1 VLETYQKILIKKY
14 FKMYRLIIMLG
25 LLSLLVFLGFLSSF
39 YNTETSYDLKSD
51 NIEYI
56 SMGFIDNKEIVK
68 SLISEKQFQNLIKNN
83 ELVKV
88 ETKLKEIKS
97 IENIDIYFND
107 KNELGIKFNDRTP
120 IAYLKDSNSLV
131 DINGNIFKKEQTKNY
146 SLPSING
153 NISEQQILEILNV
166 ISAIKKDK
174 FFENKLKEI
183 WFKKDHLYMR
193 IKTLELD
200 VRLGNQNKINDKLKM
215 LKGFYIYKSKK
226 INNMNYKQIDLVY
239 NNRLVAIKK

>member
-1 VLETYQKILIKKY
+1 
-14 FKMYRLIIMLG
+14 MYRLIIMLG
-25 LLSLLVFLGFLSSF
+25 LLSLLVFLGLLSSF

-68 SLISEKQFQNLIKNN
+68 SLISEKQFQNLIKDN
-83 ELVKV
+83 EFVKV

-120 IAYLKDSNSLV
+120 IAYLKDSNSLI

-183 WFKKDHLYMR
+183 WFKNDHLYVR

-226 INNMNYKQIDLVY
+226 INHMNYKQIDLVY

>member
-1 VLETYQKILIKKY
+1 
-14 FKMYRLIIMLG
+14 MYRLIIMLG
-25 LLSLLVFLGFLSSF
+25 LLSLLVFLGLLSSF

-68 SLISEKQFQNLIKNN
+68 SLISEKQFQNLIKDN
-83 ELVKV
+83 EFVKV

-97 IENIDIYFND
+97 IENIDIYLNY
-107 KNELGIKFNDRTP
+107 KNELGIKLTDRTP
-120 IAYLKDSNSLV
+120 IAYLKDSNSLI
-131 DINGNIFKKEQTKNY
+131 DINGNVFKKEQPQNY
-146 SLPSING
+146 SLTSING
-153 NISEQQILEILNV
+153 DISQKQISEILNV
-166 ISAIKKDK
+166 ISAFKKDK

>member
-1 VLETYQKILIKKY
+1 
-14 FKMYRLIIMLG
+14 MYRLIIMLG
-25 LLSLLVFLGFLSSF
+25 LLSLLVFLGLLSSF

-174 FFENKLKEI
+174 FFENKLK
-183 WFKKDHLYMR
+183 
-193 IKTLELD
+193 
-200 VRLGNQNKINDKLKM
+200 
-215 LKGFYIYKSKK
+215 
-226 INNMNYKQIDLVY
+226 
-239 NNRLVAIKK
+239 

>member
-1 VLETYQKILIKKY
+1 
-14 FKMYRLIIMLG
+14 MYRLIIMLG
-25 LLSLLVFLGFLSSF
+25 LLSLLVFMGLLSSL

-97 IENIDIYFND
+97 IENIDIYLNY
-107 KNELGIKFNDRTP
+107 KNELGIKFTDRTP

-174 FFENKLKEI
+174 FFKNKLKEI
-183 WFKKDHLYMR
+183 WFKNDHLYVR

-226 INNMNYKQIDLVY
+226 IDHMNYKQIDLVY

>member
-1 VLETYQKILIKKY
+1 
-14 FKMYRLIIMLG
+14 MYRLIIMLG
-25 LLSLLVFLGFLSSF
+25 LLSMLVFMGLLSSF
-39 YNTETSYDLKSD
+39 YNTETSYDLKSN
-51 NIEYI
+51 NIEYK

-68 SLISEKQFQNLIKNN
+68 SLISEKQFQNLIKDN
-83 ELVKV
+83 EFVKV

-183 WFKKDHLYMR
+183 WFKNDHLYVR
-193 IKTLELD
+193 IKNLELD

-226 INNMNYKQIDLVY
+226 INHMNYKQIDLVY

>member
-1 VLETYQKILIKKY
+1 
-14 FKMYRLIIMLG
+14 MYRLIIMLG
-25 LLSLLVFLGFLSSF
+25 LLLLLVFLGLLSSF

-183 WFKKDHLYMR
+183 WYKNDHLYVR

>member
-1 VLETYQKILIKKY
+1 
-14 FKMYRLIIMLG
+14 MYRLIIMLG
-25 LLSLLVFLGFLSSF
+25 LLSMLVFMGLLSSF
-39 YNTETSYDLKSD
+39 YNTETSYDLKSN
-51 NIEYI
+51 NIEYK

-68 SLISEKQFQNLIKNN
+68 SLISEKQFQNLIKDN
-83 ELVKV
+83 EFVKV

-97 IENIDIYFND
+97 IENIDIYFNY
-107 KNELGIKFNDRTP
+107 KNELGIKLTDRTP
-120 IAYLKDSNSLV
+120 IAYLKDSNSLI

-183 WFKKDHLYMR
+183 WFKNDHLYVR
-193 IKTLELD
+193 IKNLELD

-215 LKGFYIYKSKK
+215 LKGFYIYISKK
-226 INNMNYKQIDLVY
+226 INHINYKQIDLVY

>member
-1 VLETYQKILIKKY
+1 
-14 FKMYRLIIMLG
+14 MYRLIIMLG
-25 LLSLLVFLGFLSSF
+25 LLSLLIFIGLLSSF
-39 YNTETSYDLKSD
+39 YNTETSYDLKIN

-83 ELVKV
+83 ELIKV

-120 IAYLKDSNSLV
+120 IAYLKDSNSLI

-183 WFKKDHLYMR
+183 WFKNDHLYMR

>member
-1 VLETYQKILIKKY
+1 
-14 FKMYRLIIMLG
+14 MYRLIIMLG
-25 LLSLLVFLGFLSSF
+25 LLSLLVFLGLLSSF

-183 WFKKDHLYMR
+183 WFKNDHLYVR

>member
-1 VLETYQKILIKKY
+1 
-14 FKMYRLIIMLG
+14 MYRLIIMLG
-25 LLSLLVFLGFLSSF
+25 LLSLLIFIGLFSSF
-39 YNTETSYDLKSD
+39 SYTENSYDLKIN

-56 SMGFIDNKEIVK
+56 SEGFIDNKEIVK
-68 SLISEKQFQNLIKNN
+68 SLISEKQFQNLIKDN
-83 ELVKV
+83 EFVKV

-107 KNELGIKFNDRTP
+107 KNELGIKLTDRTP
-120 IAYLKDSNSLV
+120 IAYLKDLNSLI
-131 DINGNIFKKEQTKNY
+131 DINGKVFEKEQYKND

-153 NISEQQILEILNV
+153 NISEQQILKIINV
-166 ISAIKKDK
+166 ISAFKKDK